1 MLIAK
6 PIMRCV
12 LLFEKRT
19 LMDAIIYTTNTGSTI
34 IRWRILISML
44 VCDNTDILV
53 GDTWI
58 KTQARK

>member
-1 MLIAK
+1 
-6 PIMRCV
+6 
-12 LLFEKRT
+12 
-19 LMDAIIYTTNTGSTI
+19 MDAIIYTTNTDSTI

-44 VCDNTDILV
+44 VCDNTEILV